1 MQEKLQRFGGA
12 MFTPVLLFAFSGIM
26 VALSLMLNNPDI
38 VGSIANEGTTWHAIW
53 RVVED
58 GAWTVFNQME
68 LLFVIG
74 IALGLAKMS
83 NARAV
88 MEAVVLYLTFN
99 YFLSALLAHFGPTFG
114 VDFMAEAGGTSGLKL
129 IAGIKTL
136 DTGIIGAIL
145 ISALVVWIHNRYFET
160 KLPEWLGIF
169 QGSSFVV
176 IIGFFVMIPIA
187 VLVAWIWPVIQSGIE
202 SMQHLMVS
210 SGTLGVWLYTFL
222 ERILIPTGL
231 HHFVYTPFV
240 FGPAVVEGG
249 IVTAFMENLS
259 EFASSSHSLKELF
272 PAGGFALHGNSKLFA
287 APGIALAFYFTA
299 KKENRKKVAALVI
312 PATLTA
318 VLAGITEPLE
328 FTFLFVAPVLFFVHA
343 ILAATMAAT
352 MYTFGVVGDMG
363 GGLIEIAS
371 KNWIPLFG
379 SHGGTYLV
387 QIGIGLIFTAI
398 YFFVFRFLILKFNFI
413 TPGRSDDEGPKLYR
427 KADYKA
433 KKADI
438 AEGRQASSQY
448 LAQAQAFFEA
458 LGGASNIDSV
468 NNCATRLRVRVKDP
482 SLVAEDTVFKEGG
495 AHGVVR
501 NKHAFQ
507 VIVGLSVSQVREQF
521 ENLLKDSAS

>member
-1 MQEKLQRFGGA
+1 MREKLQRFGGA

-26 VALSLMLNNPDI
+26 VALSLMLNNPDM
-38 VGSIANEGTTWHAIW
+38 VGGIANEGTVWHAIW
-53 RVVED
+53 SIVED

-68 LLFVIG
+68 ILFVIG
-74 IALGLAKMS
+74 IALGLAKKA

-88 MEAVVLYLTFN
+88 MEALVIYFTFN
-99 YFLSALLAHFGPTFG
+99 YFLSSILEFFGPTFG
-114 VDFMAEAGGTSGLKL
+114 VDVTADVGGTSGLKL

-145 ISALVVWIHNRYFET
+145 ISGLAVWLHNRFFDT

-176 IIGFFVMIPIA
+176 IIGFFTMLPVA

-222 ERILIPTGL
+222 ERLLIPTGL
-231 HHFVYTPFV
+231 HHFIYTPFI
-240 FGPAVVEGG
+240 FGPAAVEGG

-259 EFASSSHSLKELF
+259 TFANSTQPLKELF
-272 PAGGFALHGNSKLFA
+272 PAGGFALHGNSKMFA
-287 APGIALAFYFTA
+287 TPGIALAFYFTA

-328 FTFLFVAPVLFFVHA
+328 FTFLFVAPVLFVIHSL
-343 ILAATMAAT
+343 LAATMAAT
-352 MYTFGVVGDMG
+352 MYVFGVVGDMG

-371 KNWIPLFG
+371 KNWIPLFN
-379 SHGGTYLV
+379 SHGSVYII
-387 QIGIGLIFTAI
+387 QILIGLTFTCI
-398 YFFVFRFLILKFNFI
+398 YFFLFRYLIVKFNFL
-413 TPGRSDDEGPKLYR
+413 TPGRSDDQGPKLYR
-427 KADYKA
+427 KSDYKA
-433 KKADI
+433 KQ
-438 AEGRQASSQY
+438 QAKNDSSSQY
-448 LAQAQAFFEA
+448 KVQAEVFLTA
-458 LGGASNIDSV
+458 LGGKENIETI
-468 NNCATRLRVRVKDP
+468 NNCATRLRVSVQNPTLVKD
-482 SLVAEDTVFKEGG
+482 DTAFKEGG

-501 NKHAFQ
+501 NKNAIQ
-507 VIVGLSVSQVREQF
+507 VIVGLSVAQVREQF
-521 ENLLKDSAS
+521 EKLTENKT